1 MILIDKL
8 FHAGDIVRMKS
19 KEEVIKII
27 KQYLRNASDA
37 YIYDVTELCDK
48 IYTVDQMYDESYCD
62 LNTYSIILEEPEAQT
77 GWKLLQD
84 YFEPYIKPEIDDM
97 IPDLFG

>member
-19 KEEVIKII
+19 KEEVTKLI
-27 KQYLRNASDA
+27 KQYLGNANDE
-37 YIYDVTELCDK
+37 YIYEVTELCDK
-48 IYTVDQMYDESYCD
+48 IYTVDQIHDESYCN
-62 LNTYSIILEEPEAQT
+62 LNTYSVMLEEPETQI